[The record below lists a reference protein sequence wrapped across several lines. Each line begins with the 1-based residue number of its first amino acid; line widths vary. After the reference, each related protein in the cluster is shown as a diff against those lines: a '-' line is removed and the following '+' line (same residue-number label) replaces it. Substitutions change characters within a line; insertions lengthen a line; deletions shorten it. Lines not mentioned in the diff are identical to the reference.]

1 MRADSATTIEIA
13 PGRTV
18 PSWLLLSIVLI
29 GQFMVV
35 LDASIV
41 NVALPSIQR
50 DLHFSNSG
58 LQWIVNA
65 YTLTFA
71 GFLLLGGRAAD
82 LYGRRKVFLV
92 GLTVFT
98 ASSLL
103 GGLAQNET
111 WLISARALQGLGAAI
126 LAPATLTILTA
137 TFAEGPARAWAI
149 GAWSAV
155 SSAGAS
161 AGALLGGILT
171 DFLSWRW
178 ILFVNVPVGIV
189 AVVAAIRY
197 LPESRADLEHRHLDL
212 GGAITVTGG
221 LVALVYALVRTESY
235 SWGSSEVL
243 IPLALGVVLLAVFV
257 VLQARFSKAPLVPL
271 RIFRSRSVSRRQ
283 RGDVHDVRGAVRL
296 VVLRDAVHA
305 ARARLQPS
313 PSGPRIPAADAVD
326 RRGCTSDRS
335 PGAEVRP
342 SPAHPARDAG
352 GRRGPGMARS
362 GDDDDEFRRRAP
374 RTVRDDR
381 FGHGPGGNTDRR
393 GRHRRGA
400 APRRGPGIGLAQ
412 HVTDRGRLDR
422 TGRTRDDRR
431 QPHRWGALREGG
443 VAGAH
448 GERPDRGTRWPSG
461 SPQRYSWQLRSS
473 RSATLPSLRAIKRA
487 SSVEQAEAHAATARA
502 GLRRIGTGRSVRRGL
517 ELLHELEAD
526 AARGLDEGDT
536 ARAEGAAHRPR
547 PPEHL
552 VPGQFRVKIVDE
564 QGGVQETLVRERRTR
579 PRRSPG

>member
-1 MRADSATTIEIA
+1 MRTDSATTIEIA
-13 PGRTV
+13 PGRSV

-103 GGLAQNET
+103 GGLAQNEA

-171 DFLSWRW
+171 DFLTWRW

-189 AVVAAIRY
+189 AAVAAIRY

-243 IPLALGVVLLAVFV
+243 MPLALGVVLLAVFV

-271 RIFRSRSVSRRQ
+271 RIFRSRSVS
-283 RGDVHDVRGAVRL
+283 GGNVVMFMMFGALFGSWYFETLYMQHVLGYSPLQAGLAFLPQTLLIAAGAQVTARL
-296 VVLRDAVHA
+296 VPRIGPRPLILLGTLVAGGGLAWLAQVTTTTSFVGGLLGPFVLIGLGMGLAVTPIAVAGTAGVPPRDAGLASGLLNTSRTVGASIGLAVFATIA
-305 ARARLQPS
+305 ANRTTRALT
-313 PSGPRIPAADAVD
+313 GKVA
-326 RRGCTSDRS
+326 
-335 PGAEVRP
+335 
-342 SPAHPARDAG
+342 SPAHTASALTQG
-352 GRRGPGMARS
+352 Y
-362 GDDDDEFRRRAP
+362 
-374 RTVRDDR
+374 T
-381 FGHGPGGNTDRR
+381 
-393 GRHRRGA
+393 
-400 APRRGPGIGLAQ
+400 LAF
-412 HVTDRGRLDR
+412 
-422 TGRTRDDRR
+422 
-431 QPHRWGALREGG
+431 G
-443 VAGAH
+443 VAAALLLA
-448 GERPDRGTRWPSG
+448 TA
-461 SPQRYSWQLRSS
+461 LVAL
-473 RSATLPSLRAIKRA
+473 ATLPSLRALKRA
-487 SSVEQAEAHAATARA
+487 SPVEHPEERA
-502 GLRRIGTGRSVRRGL
+502 PQL
-517 ELLHELEAD
+517 ELE
-526 AARGLDEGDT
+526 
-536 ARAEGAAHRPR
+536 RA
-547 PPEHL
+547 
-552 VPGQFRVKIVDE
+552 
-564 QGGVQETLVRERRTR
+564 
-579 PRRSPG
+579 